1 MTSIS
6 GTSFRGPVRLARPF
20 VAVLLPSALAV
31 ALLSGCGEPPPPPAP
46 PAPEVPVVEAPKPKP
61 IELAELAPI
70 TLTPGESAE
79 VEVNVVRNDNTGPVQ
94 IQVVE
99 PPQGVTAEAVEIPAD
114 ASSGKLKVVAAES
127 LGDEKLMTTLRV
139 TAKVGEQQSERN
151 LGLTVNK
158 INLPKLA
165 SPPPTLL
172 QPGASKTAEVKIDR
186 NGYTG
191 PLELTLENLP
201 AKVTGTVES
210 VAADKSTAKLELNA
224 AGDAQNVTQPARVV
238 VKLYGRTV
246 AADVPIQVDRTPYK
260 VESFKAVSIK
270 PGETK
275 EIKIP
280 IQRNSYTGPLDLNM
294 ADLPEGITVSKV
306 QVAANQKEA
315 TLTLKAAPD
324 AKERVRSAKVVSTGG
339 VLSSTDPIILR
350 ISTEGRGFLP
360 PEFAANP
367 DGSVLLRRGSFGGR
381 LTAESKQAL
390 LDAFG
395 GTAESEAAVMRGLK
409 WLAAH
414 QQPNGSWK
422 LKGYGEGIEGC
433 DCVSDAEKEV
443 VDYDTAGTAFGL
455 LPFLGAGVTHNRAP
469 ESPPEL
475 AQYKSVVE
483 KGLVFLGQSQIA
495 SKKESE
501 DGSLGGNM
509 YAHAL
514 ATIALCEAY
523 GLSGDERLKVPTQR
537 AVMYMMN
544 AQHKEGGWR
553 YGYNQA
559 GDMSATGW
567 VFLAIRSGQLAGL
580 SIKRDPLVRAER
592 FIESCA
598 CGPEGAKLTRFCY
611 MPTQEPKPTVTL
623 TAAGM
628 LTRQY
633 LLTPKDD
640 PQLVEGVK
648 YLMQNLPPESGTTLG
663 SIYYYYYGTQV
674 LHHMEGPEF
683 DLWNHRMREHLIR
696 TQQKEG
702 HKTGSWD
709 VVGAPYGPR
718 GGRMYTTA
726 MALMTLECYYRHL
739 PMYRPVKRVAE

>member
-1 MTSIS
+1 MISIH
-6 GTSFRGPVRLARPF
+6 GTYVCGPTRSACRFMAFLLP
-20 VAVLLPSALAV
+20 AVLIV
-31 ALLSGCGEPPPPPAP
+31 ALSGCGEPPPPPSP
-46 PAPEVPVVEAPKPKP
+46 PVVEKPVEPPPPKP
-61 IELAELAPI
+61 IEMADLPAI

-79 VEVNVVRNDNTGPVQ
+79 VEVKVERNENAGP
-94 IQVVE
+94 IQVQVADVPE
-99 PPQGVTAEAVEIPAD
+99 GVTAEGIEIPAD
-114 ASSGKLKVVAAES
+114 ASSGKLEVVAAEK
-127 LGDEKLMTTLRV
+127 LGDEKMMATLKV
-139 TAKVGEQQSERN
+139 TAKVGEQQAEGT

-165 SPPPTLL
+165 SPAAVLL
-172 QPGASKTAEVKIDR
+172 QPGVSKATEVKIDR

-191 PLELTLENLP
+191 PINLVLENLP
-201 AKVTGTVES
+201 AKVTGTVEN
-210 VAADKSTAKLELNA
+210 VAAGQNGAKVELSA
-224 AGDAQNVTQPARVV
+224 AGDAQNAKQTARVV
-238 VKLYGRTV
+238 AKLYGRTI
-246 AADVPIQVDRTPYK
+246 AADVPVQVDRTPYK
-260 VESFKAVSIK
+260 VKSFQAVSIK

-275 EIKIP
+275 QVKIP
-280 IQRNSYTGPLDLNM
+280 IERSSYKGPLNLELKN
-294 ADLPEGITVSKV
+294 LPEGVTVSNV
-306 QVAANQKEA
+306 QVAANQTEA
-315 TLTLKAAPD
+315 TVTIKAAPD
-324 AKERVRSAKVVSTGG
+324 AKERVRSSEVASTGG
-339 VLSSTDPIILR
+339 ALSSNDPIVLR

-360 PEFAANP
+360 PEFTANP

-381 LTAESKQAL
+381 LTADSKKAL

-422 LKGYGEGIEGC
+422 LKDYGEGIEGC
-433 DCVSDAEKEV
+433 DCLTEAEKEV

-483 KGLVFLGQSQIA
+483 KGLIFLGQNQVA

-523 GLSGDERLKVPTQR
+523 GLSGDERLKVATQR

-580 SIKRDPLVRAER
+580 MIKRDPLVRAER
-592 FIESCA
+592 FIQSCA

-611 MPTQEPKPTVTL
+611 LPGQADRASVTL

-633 LLTPKDD
+633 LHTPKDNPD
-640 PQLVEGVK
+640 LVEGVN
-648 YLMQNLPPESGTTLG
+648 YLMQNLPPESGSSLG

-696 TQQKEG
+696 TQEKEG

-709 VVGAPYGPR
+709 PGGSPWGKR
-718 GGRMYTTA
+718 GGRMYTTS
-726 MALMTLECYYRHL
+726 MALMTLEVYYRHL